1 MNSPVYAGPSMAG
14 NLNAIFNL
22 AGTRLS
28 TLVAY
33 LGFCSV
39 SGKSPR
45 EFLKP
50 TTELH
55 NVVWDCED
63 CYNLELHAIAG
74 IVNGLFSAAF

>member
-1 MNSPVYAGPSMAG
+1 MAV

-22 AGTRLS
+22 AGTRLY

-45 EFLKP
+45 EFLKS
-50 TTELH
+50 TTEVH
-55 NVVWDCED
+55 NV
-63 CYNLELHAIAG
+63 LLKLR
-74 IVNGLFSAAF
+74 GLLQLGASCHRSDS

>member
-1 MNSPVYAGPSMAG
+1 MAG

-22 AGTRLS
+22 AGTRLY

-45 EFLKP
+45 ESLKS
-50 TTELH
+50 TTEVH
-55 NVVWDCED
+55 NV
-63 CYNLELHAIAG
+63 L
-74 IVNGLFSAAF
+74 

>member
-1 MNSPVYAGPSMAG
+1 MAG

-22 AGTRLS
+22 EGTRLY

-45 EFLKP
+45 ESLKS
-50 TTELH
+50 TTEVH
-55 NVVWDCED
+55 NDVGVDHSRAWDGHTTRLSVTSGEGD
-63 CYNLELHAIAG
+63 KK
-74 IVNGLFSAAF
+74 